1 MSAQVFTLLFG
12 LPFLWVFY
20 QSRPGTSPAA
30 TAAAGLR
37 PLLGLLAFGLL
48 LRLPLLWDAGFHYDT
63 GTYKAWALK
72 LSDPAAPLRIYEA
85 GYFADYPPLY
95 MYILGALGWLA
106 REFGLQGSSHFTAL
120 IKLPPLLADV
130 AVTLLLHRSLRPGL
144 GERIAVLGAGLYWLN
159 PAIAFDSALWGQSD
173 ALLALF
179 LLLAWSGWSR
189 ERLWLASLALGAA
202 VAFKPQGLIFAFVY
216 GLSLLASQP
225 LAVTAR
231 QALIGF
237 GSFALI
243 VAPFARE
250 QSLDWIFRLYF
261 STAET
266 YDYLTVNAY
275 NLWALFGLNWS
286 RGEQSA
292 LGLDL
297 QQWAMLLAAGAL
309 TAIALHTARG
319 LRRAPEPAERAALLA
334 WAFALAAMSFYML
347 APRMHERYILSLLPL
362 LLLLGAGDRLLR
374 GLLLLWTAGA
384 LANLLFVYHHY
395 VQLGEVAPA
404 DTPLIRLISAV
415 NVLAM
420 ALTLIARFRP
430 VWLRRLAA
438 WAQAGFSR
446 LPALEQPQPPRQA
459 FARAHALSLL
469 LLGGLALILGASALG
484 SRNYPASGVELGNG
498 EITLRFA
505 EPVQPAR
512 LLVYL
517 GTGQAQL
524 RLQQR
529 SGRDWLDLMP
539 KAAIRDF
546 YRLHELKLNP
556 GEAGRVFRLQ
566 FSEAEGRLMIN
577 EIGLLDADGQA
588 LPAPQVHSA
597 RPGVAALV
605 DEPATWLP
613 TRGYQANTYFD
624 EIYHARTAY
633 EYLHRLPVYETTHPP
648 LGKWLI
654 SHGISAFGMNPF
666 GMRIAG
672 VCASALIVVALA
684 WGAWLLSGQLRAMWL
699 TGGLALFEFS
709 RYSIGRYS
717 TIDAFLILFVLLCAL
732 CLWRS
737 FCRERS
743 GSPLQGWRL
752 SPDLL
757 LAGMFLGLAIA
768 TKWSALY
775 FGFGIF
781 LWFCWSLYRSRQV
794 DQALPWYRLGSH
806 AALAFGA
813 IPLLIYYLSY
823 IPFMRCLPE
832 APSLWSGAGL
842 KAFWDSQTYM
852 WGYHAH
858 LKDSHAFASAFYT
871 WPLLLKPLWLYLDN
885 QQSSLR
891 SSITLLGNPLIWWG
905 GLLALLA
912 LAAGKLRW
920 PRQDSLWLGA
930 CIACLYLPWASVSR
944 VSFLYHYYPVIP
956 FLLLLL
962 GVSLARW
969 PFGGPRLRHLP
980 LAVVVLAGILF
991 AWFYPAISGLAVPP
1005 AWSESLRWLP
1015 GWWML

>member
-20 QSRPGTSPAA
+20 QSRPGAPS
-30 TAAAGLR
+30 GLSSKFSLQ
-37 PLLGLLAFGLL
+37 PLLALLAFGLL
-48 LRLPLLWDAGFHYDT
+48 LRLPLLWDPGFHFDT

-72 LSDPAAPLRIYEA
+72 LSDPTAPLRIYEE

-95 MYILGALGWLA
+95 MYVLATLGWLA

-130 AVTLLLHRSLRPGL
+130 AVTLLLHRILRPGL
-144 GERIAVLGAGLYWLN
+144 GERSAILAAGLYWLN
-159 PAIAFDSALWGQSD
+159 PAISFDSALWGQSD

-179 LLLAWSGWSR
+179 LLLAWLGWSR

-216 GLSLLASQP
+216 GLTLLLSQP

-237 GSFALI
+237 GGFALI
-243 VAPFARE
+243 IAPFARH

-286 RGEQSA
+286 RGDQIWM
-292 LGLDL
+292 GLDL
-297 QQWAMLLAAGAL
+297 QQWAMLLAGSAL
-309 TAIALHTARG
+309 TAIAWHTAG
-319 LRRAPEPAERAALLA
+319 QWRRQAEPEARAALLV
-334 WAFALAAMSFYML
+334 WCFALAAMSFYML

-362 LLLLGAGDRLLR
+362 LLLVGAGDRLLR
-374 GLLLLWTAGA
+374 GLLLLWTAGT
-384 LANLLFVYHHY
+384 LANLLFVYYHY
-395 VQLGEVAPA
+395 VQLGAVAPA
-404 DTPLIRLISAV
+404 DTPLIRIISAAQ
-415 NVLAM
+415 VLAM
-420 ALTLIARFRP
+420 LLTLIARFRP
-430 VWLRRLAA
+430 QWLHRLGGLAR
-438 WAQAGFSR
+438 AGFER
-446 LPALEQPQPPRQA
+446 LPPLAQPAPPRQA
-459 FARAHALSLL
+459 FGRHHAACLL
-469 LLGGLALILGASALG
+469 LLTAAALIMGGTALG
-484 SRNYPASGVELGNG
+484 SRNYPVSGALLHQG
-498 EITLRFA
+498 EVTLRFS

-517 GTGQAQL
+517 GTGQAKL

-529 SGRDWLDLMP
+529 SGRDWLELMP
-539 KAAIRDF
+539 AAELRDF
-546 YRLHELKLNP
+546 YRLHELTLTP
-556 GEAGRVFRLQ
+556 GPPGRVFRLQ
-566 FSEAEGRLMIN
+566 FSDIEGRLMIN
-577 EIGLLDADGQA
+577 EIGLLDAGGAA
-588 LPAPQVHSA
+588 LPTPQLHSPL
-597 RPGVAALV
+597 PGAAALI

-613 TRGYQANTYFD
+613 TRGYKANTYFD

-672 VCASALIVVALA
+672 VTATALIVTALA

-717 TIDAFLILFVLLCAL
+717 TIDAFLILFILLCAL
-732 CLWRS
+732 FLWRS
-737 FCRERS
+737 FCRPQNSACLE
-743 GSPLQGWRL
+743 GWRL

-757 LAGMFLGLAIA
+757 LAGGFLGMAIA

-781 LWFCWSLYRSRQV
+781 LWFSWSLYHARH
-794 DQALPWYRLGSH
+794 DAQAPPWPRLVGN

-823 IPFMRCLPE
+823 VPFMRCLPE
-832 APSLWSGAGL
+832 APSLWSAQGL
-842 KAFWDSQTYM
+842 TAFWDSQTYM

-858 LKDSHAFASAFYT
+858 LEDSHAFASAFYT

-885 QQSSLR
+885 QQTALR

-912 LAAGKLRW
+912 LACGKLRW
-920 PRQDSLWLGA
+920 PRRDGLWLGA

-944 VSFLYHYYPVIP
+944 VSFLYHYYPVVP
-956 FLLLLL
+956 FLLLML

-969 PFGGPRLRHLP
+969 PLQGPWSRHIP
-980 LAVVVLAGILF
+980 LAAVLLAGLLF
-991 AWFYPAISGLAVPP
+991 VWFYPAISGLAVSP